1 MINANRTIGE
11 IAGRQPSTIEVF
23 EQLGI
28 QYCCH
33 GEDTVEATCKYP
45 GLPVK
50 GVLSELNRVADA
62 NSTTKAPWAHP
73 ILEALMGKLLR
84 TRTVLIQQDLPRIQQ
99 LARTVSSCHLR
110 EHPNAIQSLTFLQRL
125 RMKLRRILRMRRK
138 YCFRRF

>member
-11 IAGRQPSTIEVF
+11 IAGRQPSTIEMF

-33 GEDTVEATCKYP
+33 EEDTVEATCKYL

-62 NSTTKAPWAHP
+62 NSTTKAPWAGP
-73 ILEALMGKLLR
+73 ILEALMGKLLL
-84 TRTVLIQQDLPRIQQ
+84 TRPSKC
-99 LARTVSSCHLR
+99 APSA
-110 EHPNAIQSLTFLQRL
+110 PA
-125 RMKLRRILRMRRK
+125 K
-138 YCFRRF
+138 FRRRCLTISRR